1 MAVAPLSDARI
12 AFLTLL
18 RIFLNLG
25 WPLTLRTSNP
35 PGWFPE
41 GQSGGLAANCAGNAY
56 IFAQPRGA
64 RRRLQEDRLFTGKL
78 GKLFRTTA
86 FKLSL
91 AYLILFSIGAGLVLT
106 RVGARV
112 KEVLDEQIEQTV
124 EAEIRALSEQYAQ
137 GGLRQLTTALE
148 RRVRAPGGSLYL
160 LTTHSGDVIV
170 GNIEPPAASPTGGR
184 ELVETHYQRRGEP
197 GVEHPALMR
206 LFLIPGGFRLLIG
219 HDIEDHEV
227 LRDILRQALGVSLFW
242 LALVGA
248 LGGMFVSHRMLE
260 RVDVMSASARR
271 IMAGDLNERLAISGA
286 GDELDRLAENF
297 NAMLER
303 ISELMT
309 GLREVSDNI
318 AHDLKTPLT
327 RLRNRAEA
335 ALRGASENGEH
346 REALHKVIE
355 ESDALIRVFNALLM
369 IARAEA
375 GYSSDNLTVYDAD
388 AVVSDIVEMYEP
400 VAEEQGVRLQAS
412 TEPGLPITGS
422 RELLGQALVN
432 LVDNALKYGAS
443 GENKSIDV
451 SAKRVCDRV
460 EIVVA
465 DHGPGISPQDR
476 ERVVGRFV
484 RLENSRSRPGSG
496 LGLSMAAAVARLHHG
511 ALRIEDNAPGL
522 RVVLSLPAMRAMA
535 SRERA

>member
-1 MAVAPLSDARI
+1 MFFTNSHRSAPRS
-12 AFLTLL
+12 F
-18 RIFLNLG
+18 
-25 WPLTLRTSNP
+25 
-35 PGWFPE
+35 
-41 GQSGGLAANCAGNAY
+41 GN
-56 IFAQPRGA
+56 
-64 RRRLQEDRLFTGKL
+64 L

-91 AYLILFSIGAGLVLT
+91 AYLVLFSIGAGLVLT

-137 GGLRQLTTALE
+137 GGLHQLTNALE

-160 LTTHSGDVIV
+160 LTTHSGEFIV
-170 GNIEPPAASPTGGR
+170 GNIEPPTSGPIGGAK
-184 ELVETHYQRRGEP
+184 LVELDYQRRGEP
-197 GVEHPALMR
+197 GEVHPALMR

-219 HDIEDHEV
+219 HDIEDHQV
-227 LRDILRQALGVSLFW
+227 LRDILRRALGVSLFW

-248 LGGMFVSHRMLE
+248 FGGLFVAHRMLE

-303 ISELMT
+303 ISELMS

-335 ALRGASENGEH
+335 ALRGASDHGEH
-346 REALHKVIE
+346 GEALHAVIE
-355 ESDALIRVFNALLM
+355 ESDSLIRVFNALLM

-375 GYSSDNLTVYDAD
+375 GYSSDNLGTLDAD
-388 AVVSDIVEMYEP
+388 AVVGDIAEMYEP
-400 VAEEQGVRLQAS
+400 VAEEQGVSLDVS
-412 TEPGLPITGS
+412 IEPGLTVVGS
-422 RELLGQALVN
+422 RELLGQAVVN
-432 LVDNALKYGAS
+432 LVDNALKYGAV
-443 GENKSIDV
+443 GEKPHIDV
-451 SAKRVCDRV
+451 SAKRVGERV
-460 EIVVA
+460 EITVA
-465 DHGPGISPQDR
+465 DHGPGIAAGDR
-476 ERVVGRFV
+476 ERVTGRFV

-511 ALRIEDNAPGL
+511 VLRIEDNAPGL
-522 RVVLSLPAMRAMA
+522 RVVVSLPAARTAI

>member
-1 MAVAPLSDARI
+1 MTA
-12 AFLTLL
+12 
-18 RIFLNLG
+18 
-25 WPLTLRTSNP
+25 
-35 PGWFPE
+35 
-41 GQSGGLAANCAGNAY
+41 
-56 IFAQPRGA
+56 
-64 RRRLQEDRLFTGKL
+64 L

-86 FKLSL
+86 FKLSI
-91 AYLILFSIGAGLVLT
+91 AYLVLFSIGAGLVLA

-124 EAEIRALSEQYAQ
+124 EAEIRALSEQYSQ
-137 GGLRQLTTALE
+137 GGLRQLANAVE

-160 LTTHSGDVIV
+160 LSSHSGDVIV
-170 GNIEPPAASPTGGR
+170 GNIEASAFAPGGT
-184 ELVETHYQRRGEP
+184 ELVETTYERRGEP
-197 GVEHPALMR
+197 GVKHPALLR
-206 LFLIPGGFRLLIG
+206 LFLLPGGFRLLIG

-227 LRDILRQALGVSLFW
+227 LRGILRSALGVSLFW

-248 LGGMFVSHRMLE
+248 FGGLFVAHRMLE

-271 IMAGDLNERLAISGA
+271 IMAGDMHERLAISGA

-297 NAMLER
+297 NAMLAR
-303 ISELMT
+303 ISELMA

-335 ALRGASENGEH
+335 ALRASSDDREH
-346 REALHKVIE
+346 RAALAAVIE
-355 ESDALIRVFNALLM
+355 ESDNLIGVFNALLM

-375 GYSSDNLTVYDAD
+375 GYSSDNMAEFDAD
-388 AVVSDIVEMYEP
+388 AVVRDIAEMYEP
-400 VAEEQGVRLQAS
+400 VAEEQGAS
-412 TEPGLPITGS
+412 LEVTAQDGLKITGS

-432 LVDNALKYGAS
+432 LVDNALKYGAT
-443 GENKSIDV
+443 GGDRRIAVE
-451 SAKRVCDRV
+451 ARRVGDRV
-460 EIVVA
+460 EIVVS
-465 DHGPGISPQDR
+465 DRGPGIPPSDR

-496 LGLSMAAAVARLHHG
+496 LGLSLAAAVARMHHG

-522 RVVLSLPAMRAMA
+522 RVVLSLPAMRTTAGPTA
-535 SRERA
+535 RVERA

>member
-1 MAVAPLSDARI
+1 VTA
-12 AFLTLL
+12 
-18 RIFLNLG
+18 
-25 WPLTLRTSNP
+25 
-35 PGWFPE
+35 
-41 GQSGGLAANCAGNAY
+41 
-56 IFAQPRGA
+56 
-64 RRRLQEDRLFTGKL
+64 L
-78 GKLFRTTA
+78 GKLLRTTA
-86 FKLSL
+86 FKLSF
-91 AYLILFSIGAGLVLT
+91 AYLVLFSIGAGLVLA

-124 EAEIRALSEQYAQ
+124 DAEIRALSEQYSQ
-137 GGLRQLTTALE
+137 GGLRQLASALE

-160 LTTHSGDVIV
+160 LSSHSGDVIV
-170 GNIEPPAASPTGGR
+170 GNIEPPNFTPSGGTA
-184 ELVETHYQRRGEP
+184 LVETTYERRGEP
-197 GVEHPALMR
+197 GVKHPALLR
-206 LFLIPGGFRLLIG
+206 LFLLPGGFRLLIG

-227 LRDILRQALGVSLFW
+227 LRGILRRALGVSLFW

-248 LGGMFVSHRMLE
+248 LGGLFVSYRMLE

-271 IMAGDLNERLAISGA
+271 IMAGDMHERLAISGA

-303 ISELMT
+303 ISELMA

-335 ALRGASENGEH
+335 ALRTGSGEGAH
-346 REALHKVIE
+346 REALAAVIE
-355 ESDALIRVFNALLM
+355 ESDNLIGVFNALLM

-375 GYSSDNLTVYDAD
+375 GYSSDNMAVFDAG
-388 AVVSDIVEMYEP
+388 AVVRDIAEMYEP
-400 VAEEQGVRLQAS
+400 VAEEQGVRLDIEAQD
-412 TEPGLPITGS
+412 GLAITGS

-443 GENKSIDV
+443 GDDPRI
-451 SAKRVCDRV
+451 AIAARRVGERV
-460 EIVVA
+460 EIVVS
-465 DHGPGISPQDR
+465 DRGPGIAPSDR

-496 LGLSMAAAVARLHHG
+496 LGLSLAAAVARMHHG

-522 RVVLSLPAMRAMA
+522 RVALSLPAMRMTVGPPP
-535 SRERA
+535 RLERA

>member
-1 MAVAPLSDARI
+1 MTA
-12 AFLTLL
+12 
-18 RIFLNLG
+18 
-25 WPLTLRTSNP
+25 
-35 PGWFPE
+35 
-41 GQSGGLAANCAGNAY
+41 
-56 IFAQPRGA
+56 
-64 RRRLQEDRLFTGKL
+64 L

-86 FKLSL
+86 FKLSI
-91 AYLILFSIGAGLVLT
+91 AYLVLFSIGAGLVLT

-124 EAEIRALSEQYAQ
+124 DAEIRALSEQYSQ
-137 GGLRQLTTALE
+137 GGLRQLANAVE

-160 LTTHSGDVIV
+160 LTNHSGEVIV
-170 GNIEPPAASPTGGR
+170 GNIEPPKFTPSGSSQ
-184 ELVETHYQRRGEP
+184 LVETTYERRGEA
-197 GVEHPALMR
+197 GTKHPALLR

-219 HDIEDHEV
+219 HDIEDHQV
-227 LRDILRQALGVSLFW
+227 LRDILRRALGVSLFW

-248 LGGMFVSHRMLE
+248 LGGLFVAHRMLE

-271 IMAGDLNERLAISGA
+271 IMAGDMNERLAVSGA
-286 GDELDRLAENF
+286 GDELDRLAANF

-303 ISELMT
+303 ISELMA

-335 ALRGASENGEH
+335 ALRAGSNDREH
-346 REALHKVIE
+346 CDALAAVIE
-355 ESDALIRVFNALLM
+355 ESDSLIRVFNALLM

-375 GYSSDNLTVYDAD
+375 GYSSDNLTAFDAD
-388 AVVSDIVEMYEP
+388 VVVRDIAEMYEP
-400 VAEEQGVRLQAS
+400 CAEEQGARLEVETQS
-412 TEPGLPITGS
+412 GLGVSGS

-432 LVDNALKYGAS
+432 LVDNALKYGAA
-443 GENKSIDV
+443 GENPVIAV
-451 SAKRVCDRV
+451 SAKRVGDRV
-460 EIVVA
+460 EIAVA
-465 DHGPGISPQDR
+465 DRGPGISPEDR

-522 RVVLSLPAMRAMA
+522 RVVLSLPAMRTTLGAP
-535 SRERA
+535 SRAERPKD

>member
-1 MAVAPLSDARI
+1 MRQDKP
-12 AFLTLL
+12 
-18 RIFLNLG
+18 
-25 WPLTLRTSNP
+25 
-35 PGWFPE
+35 
-41 GQSGGLAANCAGNAY
+41 
-56 IFAQPRGA
+56 
-64 RRRLQEDRLFTGKL
+64 LFTGKV

-91 AYLILFSIGAGLVLT
+91 AYLVLFSIGAGLVLT

-124 EAEIRALSEQYAQ
+124 DAEIRALSEQYAQ

-160 LTTHSGDVIV
+160 LTTHSADVIV
-170 GNIEPPAASPTGGR
+170 GNIEPPTVLPTDGPH
-184 ELVETHYQRRGEP
+184 LVESLYQRRGEP
-197 GVEHPALMR
+197 GELHPALLR
-206 LFLIPGGFRLLIG
+206 LFVLPGGFRLIIG
-219 HDIEDHEV
+219 HDIEDHQV
-227 LRDILRQALGVSLFW
+227 LRDILRRALGVSLFW

-248 LGGMFVSHRMLE
+248 LGGLFVAHRMLE

-271 IMAGDLNERLAISGA
+271 IMAGDLHERLAVTGA

-303 ISELMT
+303 ISELMQ

-335 ALRGASENGEH
+335 ALRGGGDNGAH
-346 REALHKVIE
+346 REALTAVIE
-355 ESDALIRVFNALLM
+355 ESDSLIRVFNALLM

-375 GYSSDNLTVYDAD
+375 GYSSDNLVVYDAD
-388 AVVSDIVEMYEP
+388 AVVSDIAEMYEP
-400 VAEEQGVRLQAS
+400 VAEEQGVRLDVS
-412 TEPGLPITGS
+412 TESVLSVTGS
-422 RELLGQALVN
+422 RELLGQAVVN
-432 LVDNALKYGAS
+432 LVDNALKYGSA
-443 GENKSIDV
+443 GENPHIDV
-451 SAKRVCDRV
+451 SARRVGDRV

-465 DHGPGISPQDR
+465 DHGPGIAPADR

-522 RVVLSLPAMRAMA
+522 RVVLSLPASRATV
-535 SRERA
+535 SRDRP

>member
-1 MAVAPLSDARI
+1 M
-12 AFLTLL
+12 
-18 RIFLNLG
+18 
-25 WPLTLRTSNP
+25 
-35 PGWFPE
+35 
-41 GQSGGLAANCAGNAY
+41 
-56 IFAQPRGA
+56 
-64 RRRLQEDRLFTGKL
+64 FTGKL

-112 KEVLDEQIEQTV
+112 KEVLNEQIEQTV

-170 GNIEPPAASPTGGR
+170 GNIESPTTSPTGGR

-219 HDIEDHEV
+219 HDIEDQEV

-260 RVDVMSASARR
+260 RVDMMSASARR
-271 IMAGDLNERLAISGA
+271 IMAGDLNERLAVSGA
-286 GDELDRLAENF
+286 GDELDRLAANF

-335 ALRGASENGEH
+335 ALRGASGNGEH
-346 REALHKVIE
+346 REALTKVIE

-375 GYSSDNLTVYDAD
+375 GCSTDNLTTYDAD

-400 VAEEQGVRLQAS
+400 VAEEQGVHLQFS
-412 TEPGLPITGS
+412 TEPGLAVSGS

-432 LVDNALKYGAS
+432 LVDNALKYGAT
-443 GENKSIDV
+443 GENQRIDV
-451 SAKRVCDRV
+451 SARRVCDRV
-460 EIVVA
+460 EITVA
-465 DHGPGISPQDR
+465 DHGPGIAPEDR

-522 RVVLSLPAMRAMA
+522 RVVLSLPAVRAIV

>member
-1 MAVAPLSDARI
+1 MFFSR
-12 AFLTLL
+12 
-18 RIFLNLG
+18 
-25 WPLTLRTSNP
+25 
-35 PGWFPE
+35 
-41 GQSGGLAANCAGNAY
+41 QSKSHPDLVGM
-56 IFAQPRGA
+56 F
-64 RRRLQEDRLFTGKL
+64 

-91 AYLILFSIGAGLVLT
+91 AYLVLFSIGAGLVLT

-112 KEVLDEQIEQTV
+112 KEVLDEQIQLTV
-124 EAEIRALSEQYAQ
+124 DAEIRALSEQYAQ

-148 RRVRAPGGSLYL
+148 RRVRAPGSSLYL
-160 LTTHSGDVIV
+160 LTTHSGEVIV
-170 GNIEPPAASPTGGR
+170 GNIEPPTAAPSGGPD
-184 ELVETHYQRRGEP
+184 LVEAPYQRRGEP
-197 GVEHPALMR
+197 GVEHPALLR
-206 LFLIPGGFRLLIG
+206 LFLIPGGFRLIIG
-219 HDIEDHEV
+219 HDIEDHQV
-227 LRDILRQALGVSLFW
+227 LRDILRRALGVSLFW

-248 LGGMFVSHRMLE
+248 LGGLFVAHRMLE

-271 IMAGDLNERLAISGA
+271 IMAGDLNERLAVSGA

-303 ISELMT
+303 IDELMS

-335 ALRGASENGEH
+335 ALRGASDNGEH
-346 REALHKVIE
+346 GEALNAVIE

-375 GYSSDNLTVYDAD
+375 GYSSDNLTTFDAG
-388 AVVSDIVEMYEP
+388 AVVADIAEMYEP
-400 VAEEQGVRLQAS
+400 VAEEQGVGLEAE
-412 TEPGLPITGS
+412 TETGLVVSGS
-422 RELLGQALVN
+422 RELLGQAVVN

-443 GENKSIDV
+443 GETPRIDV
-451 SAKRVCDRV
+451 RAKRVGDQV
-460 EIVVA
+460 EITVA
-465 DHGPGISPQDR
+465 DHGPGIAPEDR

-511 ALRIEDNAPGL
+511 VLRIEDNAPGL
-522 RVVLSLPAMRAMA
+522 RVVLSLPAIRAA
-535 SRERA
+535 VSRERV

>member
-1 MAVAPLSDARI
+1 MSEKKSLVP
-12 AFLTLL
+12 
-18 RIFLNLG
+18 
-25 WPLTLRTSNP
+25 
-35 PGWFPE
+35 
-41 GQSGGLAANCAGNAY
+41 
-56 IFAQPRGA
+56 
-64 RRRLQEDRLFTGKL
+64 GKL

-91 AYLILFSIGAGLVLT
+91 AYLVLFSIGAGLVLT

-124 EAEIRALSEQYAQ
+124 DAEIRALSEQYSQ
-137 GGLRQLTTALE
+137 GGLHQLTSALE

-160 LTTHSGDVIV
+160 LTTHSGEVIV
-170 GNIEPPAASPTGGR
+170 GNIEPPTAAPVVGS
-184 ELVETHYQRRGEP
+184 ELIETPYQRRGEP
-197 GVEHPALMR
+197 GATHPALLR

-219 HDIEDHEV
+219 HDIEDHQV
-227 LRDILRQALGVSLFW
+227 LRDILRRALGVSLFW

-248 LGGMFVSHRMLE
+248 LGGLFVAHRMLE

-271 IMAGDLNERLAISGA
+271 IMAGDLHERLAVSGA

-309 GLREVSDNI
+309 GLRDVSDNI

-335 ALRGASENGEH
+335 ALRGGSANGEH
-346 REALHKVIE
+346 REALNAVIE
-355 ESDALIRVFNALLM
+355 ESDSLIRVFNALLM

-375 GYSSDNLTVYDAD
+375 GYSSDNLTTYDAD
-388 AVVSDIVEMYEP
+388 AVVGDIVEMYEP
-400 VAEEQGVRLQAS
+400 VAEEQGVELEVSTQA
-412 TEPGLPITGS
+412 GLAVTGS
-422 RELLGQALVN
+422 RELLGQAVVN
-432 LVDNALKYGAS
+432 LVDNALKYGAT
-443 GENKSIDV
+443 GGKPRIEV
-451 SAKRVCDRV
+451 SARRVCDRI
-460 EIVVA
+460 EIAVA
-465 DHGPGISPQDR
+465 DHGPGVAPEDR
-476 ERVVGRFV
+476 DRVVGRFV

-522 RVVLSLPAMRAMA
+522 RAVLSLPAIRPGS